1 MYLSNNSL
9 IQRILRSWSKPTS
22 RNQGSVG
29 PPVVIPSPRTKKFW
43 FLFDKHSH
51 FRQEYMFEEDDKKTS
66 TPFAISFT
74 RNPFIGVQGDTGLGP
89 GRSKAGALLHQVV
102 DHLGEEV
109 VTTASKVFSIW
120 VLLTSQPF
128 MDCTTL
134 TIVTLRDTP
143 QRQWTRTRPP
153 VDRASWMN
161 LIWWWPVVLRGQSFV
176 MNIRRSLWTCG

>member
-1 MYLSNNSL
+1 MITVLHRGGMPKWLQYYIGGGSL
-9 IQRILRSWSKPTS
+9 GSPKSDFVICARPLGG
-22 RNQGSVG
+22 QGE
-29 PPVVIPSPRTKKFW
+29 T
-43 FLFDKHSH
+43 D
-51 FRQEYMFEEDDKKTS
+51 
-66 TPFAISFT
+66 
-74 RNPFIGVQGDTGLGP
+74 LGP

-102 DHLGEEV
+102 DHLGKEV
-109 VTTASKVFSIW
+109 VTSASKLFSIW